1 MKRCTSVLLAGLV
14 TLAMTMTAGAD
25 EGPAD
30 VVSSRINKVTVYSD
44 RARVTRSADVGL
56 RPGVAIFAFK
66 KLPGWV
72 DDGSVRVALSKGAA
86 GRIVDVRVK
95 RDYLA
100 RTTDAEFAKAE
111 AAVQTLAAEA
121 AALND
126 ELKVLDAQA
135 KQIAAIR
142 AFSLE
147 KVSKDTVLGNVAVE
161 GYAKVVG
168 FVSRSLRETAKA
180 RREVQARRVKLTPE
194 LAARQRKL
202 AELKKLTQ
210 LEETAV
216 FVTVEGAGN
225 GAASIELTYMLP
237 GATWEPTHELRSAK
251 ARPDSAEVTSFA
263 VVTQAT
269 GEDWEGAEIAFATQS
284 SQESIRIP
292 ELEALTLG
300 DTATATRIIKS
311 RISSFNRAQQ
321 AFQGQNRMWNKLQHR
336 SMTTRHEQMYE
347 QNFHLLQTVQTKT
360 VQIFRSLQNRGT
372 TVHFKGQGR
381 PTVRADGQSVRLR
394 IGKSKLKATQKIVAA
409 PEQSLNAARTLAMV
423 NSTPQPLLPGKVA
436 LYQDGAFLGMTDLD
450 FIAEGE
456 SFALFLGVADQ
467 LKLTRVLDKKH
478 SSIVRRTRTR
488 MKVSY
493 LVTVENLSDAPTTL
507 KLADRVPVSQNREIR
522 IDRVK
527 IEPGVSPDSKGL
539 VHWSLAMAP
548 REKRTF
554 RIAYR
559 IEYPPSLVLRTR
571 RASERRRH
579 PAAPAP
585 AADVRLHEKI
595 KSLESML

>member
-1 MKRCTSVLLAGLV
+1 MNWCLGVVFSVLIGAAAAGE
-14 TLAMTMTAGAD
+14 D
-25 EGPAD
+25 EAPAN
-30 VVSSRINKVTVYSD
+30 VVSSRISKVTVYSD
-44 RARVTRSADVGL
+44 RARVTRTADVGL
-56 RPGVAIFAFK
+56 RSSATVFTFK

-72 DDGSVRVALSKGAA
+72 DEGSVRVALVPAAA

-111 AAVQTLAAEA
+111 ADVLTFAAEM

-126 ELKVLDAQA
+126 ELKVLDAQS

-147 KVSKDTVLGNVAVE
+147 KISKDTVMGNVGVE
-161 GYAKVVG
+161 GYSKVVA

-180 RREVQARRVKLTPE
+180 RRAVMTRRAELTPE
-194 LAARQRKL
+194 LLARKRKL

-210 LEETAV
+210 LEETSVA
-216 FVTVEGAGN
+216 VTVEGPKGVS
-225 GAASIELTYMLP
+225 AALALTYMLP

-251 ARPDSAEVTSFA
+251 SSTDSAEVTSFA

-269 GEDWEGAEIAFATQS
+269 GEDWEGAEISFATQS

-311 RISSFNRAQQ
+311 RISSFSRAKQ
-321 AFQGQNRMWNKLQHR
+321 AFEGQNFMWNRNEHR
-336 SMTTRHEQMYE
+336 HMSTRHEKMYQ
-347 QNFHLLQTVQTKT
+347 QNVNVLQVLQSKT

-372 TVHFKGQGR
+372 TVHFKGEGR

-394 IGKSKLKATQKIVAA
+394 IGKSSLKATEKIVAA
-409 PEQSLNAARTLAMV
+409 PEQSLNAARTLSMV

-456 SFALFLGVADQ
+456 PFALFLGVADQ
-467 LKLTRVLDKKH
+467 LKLTRVLDRKQ
-478 SSIVRRTRTR
+478 SSIVRKTRTR
-488 MKVSY
+488 MRVSY
-493 LVTVENLSDAPTTL
+493 LVTVENLSNTEAKL
-507 KLADRVPVSQNREIR
+507 RLADRVPVSENREIR

-527 IEPGVSPDSKGL
+527 IAPAVTPDSKGL
-539 VHWSLAMAP
+539 LHWTLALAP
-548 REKRTF
+548 HEKRTF
-554 RIAYR
+554 RIGYR
-559 IEYPPSLVLRTR
+559 IEYPPSLILRTQR
-571 RASERRRH
+571 RKRNNH
-579 PAAPAP
+579 PAAAAP
-585 AADVRLHEKI
+585 SPDMRLEEQI
-595 KSLESML
+595 MDLEEEF